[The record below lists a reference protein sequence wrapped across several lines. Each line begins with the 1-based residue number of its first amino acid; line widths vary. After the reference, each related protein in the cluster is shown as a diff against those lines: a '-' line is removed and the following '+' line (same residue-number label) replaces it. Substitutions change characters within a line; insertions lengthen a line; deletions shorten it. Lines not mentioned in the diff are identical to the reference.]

1 MQGVKDRAVL
11 SIFWPVIAL
20 SAWLAFSS
28 SLGGSNVA
36 AKKSIVLL
44 ITLSA
49 LYLLGLIAFDLE
61 ALSHSEGADSFEAI
75 QIAIMNNL
83 CCHKH
88 PDAELDTE
96 AGRSSR
102 KQMMRDGLVIL
113 VFRAHSQKYS
123 LNWLLLIV
131 NMLGR

>member
-1 MQGVKDRAVL
+1 MQGVQDREFI
-11 SIFWPVIAL
+11 SISWPVMAL
-20 SAWLAFSS
+20 SAWLAFCSA
-28 SLGGSNVA
+28 LGGYNVA
-36 AKKSIVLL
+36 AKKSIVL
-44 ITLSA
+44 IIAFSA

-75 QIAIMNNL
+75 QIATVNNM
-83 CCHKH
+83 CCEAR

-113 VFRAHSQKYS
+113 VCRTQSHKYS
-123 LNWLLLIV
+123 LCWHL
-131 NMLGR
+131 

>member
-44 ITLSA
+44 IALSA

-61 ALSHSEGADSFEAI
+61 ALSHSEGADSFEAVWV
-75 QIAIMNNL
+75 AIMNNI
-83 CCHKH
+83 CCDDR
-88 PDAELDTE
+88 PDVELDSE

-102 KQMMRDGLVIL
+102 RQMMREGVAII
-113 VFRAHSQKYS
+113 VCRMHSHKFAVY
-123 LNWLLLIV
+123 WL
-131 NMLGR
+131 

>member
-44 ITLSA
+44 IALSA

-113 VFRAHSQKYS
+113 VCRTQSHKYS
-123 LNWLLLIV
+123 LCWHL
-131 NMLGR
+131 